1 MNDEKQTG
9 GLTTIDRG
17 GRPVIFDEQ
26 MKADFLEQLASGL
39 SNGEACGKIGISRPA
54 LHWHLSRDPEFREQY
69 EIAKAAAVDALID
82 RAEEVAESAV
92 NAETGAQVAGA
103 KVLVD
108 HLWRKASRIAPH
120 RWGERPSVAVVVND
134 VMSEQEM
141 AKRVAFLEA
150 LRGEEE
156 VS

>member
-1 MNDEKQTG
+1 MADGKD
-9 GLTTIDRG
+9 LIDRG

-39 SNGEACGKIGISRPA
+39 SNGEACGKVGISRPA

-82 RAEEVAESAV
+82 RAEEVAEAAV

-120 RWGERPSVAVVVND
+120 RWGERPSVAVVMPEAMD
-134 VMSEQEM
+134 ATEM
-141 AKRVAFLEA
+141 AKRVAFLQA
-150 LRGEEE
+150 LEGAIEGTAE
-156 VS
+156 